1 MVLDIL
7 HVFTSFF
14 AVLNDVAVDT
24 ARSDFLWRTPL
35 ECAGSVCHIIHRE
48 ANGLAGGGWERQ
60 ELINTLIPSVNG
72 MGGRLSS
79 LKMSI
84 VWKAFVN

>member
-14 AVLNDVAVDT
+14 AVLNDVAIDA

-35 ECAGSVCHIIHRE
+35 ECTGSVCHIIHRE
-48 ANGLAGGGWERQ
+48 TSGLAGGG
-60 ELINTLIPSVNG
+60 
-72 MGGRLSS
+72 
-79 LKMSI
+79 
-84 VWKAFVN
+84 